1 MPYAV
6 YHSSCPSLDIFNRD
20 GILLIYKTGKLF
32 VKSELLQQYDIAILD
47 DTVEDVLWLKLS
59 SDTQTENIV
68 ICTCY
73 LPPSDSTRL
82 NDPELFYASLL
93 EQVYSYQNEGRM
105 FICGDLNSR
114 VGDASEY
121 IEGVDDVTPRDVIYH
136 NVNNNGD
143 LLIEFMV
150 DSALCMVNG
159 RVGHNESTHVSHR
172 GKSVVDYV
180 CVNYEQLCF
189 VSDFHVPLMS
199 DFVSALNYQ
208 GVTKIPDHSVLT

>member
-1 MPYAV
+1 M

-20 GILLIYKTGKLF
+20 AILLIYKTGQLF

-82 NDPELFYASLL
+82 NDPNFFYASLL

-143 LLIEFMV
+143 LLNEFMV
-150 DSALCMVNG
+150 DSGVCMVNG

-180 CVNYEQLCF
+180 CVHYEQLCF

-199 DFVSALNYQ
+199 DFVGALNYQ